1 MFWKPI
7 SLIPPETKIDFFG
20 LRKLTFVVS
29 TLFILASIVT
39 YVVRDLNYGIDFD
52 GGIMIDV
59 VFPEQPDLSVIR
71 EQLQSLGLGEIEIQE
86 FGGPENILIKI
97 QRQDGDEKSQMAAI
111 GQVKAL
117 LGDNLDYRRTEFVG
131 PKVGGELIEAGIT
144 AVLCALIAMLMYI
157 WLRFDGWQFGI
168 GAVIALVHDVTATI
182 GIFAMM
188 QLEFNLSTVAAI
200 LTIAGYSINDTVVV
214 YDRIRENLRKF
225 RKMPIGDLLNLSTN
239 QTLSRTAMTSLTT
252 LLALLAL
259 FYFGG
264 AVIHDF
270 VFAMMWGVFI
280 GTYSSIFIAAPLLS
294 VFHLRRDGET
304 VPAASETS

>member
-7 SLIPPETKIDFFG
+7 SLIPPDTKIDFFG
-20 LRKLTFVVS
+20 LRKLTFVLS
-29 TLFILASIVT
+29 ALFILASVAT
-39 YVVRDLNYGIDFD
+39 YTIRNLNYGIDFD

-59 VFPEQPDLSVIR
+59 VFPQQPDLSTTR

-86 FGGPENILIKI
+86 FGAPENILIKI
-97 QRQDGDEKSQMAAI
+97 QRQAGDEKSQMAAI

-117 LGDNLDYRRTEFVG
+117 LGDDLDYRRTEFVG
-131 PKVGGELIEAGIT
+131 PKVGNELIEAGIT
-144 AVLCALIAMLMYI
+144 AVLCSLIAMLMYI
-157 WLRFDGWQFGI
+157 WMRFDGWQFGI
-168 GAVIALVHDVTATI
+168 GAVIALIHDVTATI
-182 GIFAMM
+182 GIFAML

-252 LLALLAL
+252 LLALFAL

-304 VPAASETS
+304 AVSEVS